1 MDSGK
6 NKQDFPEREG
16 GERCSRK
23 RSQHMQHQGL
33 ESSAGLSQGQEQAEG
48 RAWTSEGSHALG
60 LHFGKG
66 SVSAWDTDAGCS
78 KGTFLKLVPDIRF
91 L

>member
-23 RSQHMQHQGL
+23 RSQHML

-66 SVSAWDTDAGCS
+66 SGSAWDTDAGCS